1 MSIRL
6 CYNLLHMWKRWLPV
20 VILFLIAVCGVW
32 FWSLGSLPEAQAQAI
47 VLETSEGSVEVRVEG
62 GEAWQQ
68 ASAGQVLH
76 VGDRVRA
83 GSDGRAVVRWD
94 GLGETVLG
102 SNTELLLK
110 SDAPV
115 QGTDERS
122 VEVRLEVGRI
132 WTRLLRLIDVDAGF
146 VVETPEIVATVRGT
160 SFDLSHVDGRSEL
173 WVTESSVEADSGRTS
188 LVVPEGRSAVFT
200 KGGSPTSTERISL
213 LTQDPW
219 RRTNLERDQVFFGE
233 VRDALRERVGLDRV
247 PTNRTLQR
255 LSLLS
260 ETVHSRFA
268 SEERKQ
274 AQASLYVVRRL
285 ALARRTAEGGRSGLA
300 YQEWSRFEAEMKAR
314 VAGKEGEMWR
324 QVFRSA
330 LSLGLRLYDDVMPN
344 TAAYRLKQDVED
356 ARLAVA
362 TAPAERLAV
371 QLAIVDSRVTEGRH
385 ALRKGFF
392 PDAGQ
397 MATIAEQGLKNV
409 NRELDGAELPAQ
421 TRSVLRRKAAALLAR
436 IEALSADVAA
446 GEQATV
452 VPVEVLPETTTST
465 ATTTLPMV
473 PATSTVP
480 VTPPAVRPVS
490 LSVTPSQANVPM
502 FGQVPFTVRATLS
515 DGQTRDV
522 TSQAKVTLSDLAR
535 GSIIRGLFTAGQT
548 LGPVRVLVTYEQD
561 GIKMSGAIDINVI
574 DQ

>member
-1 MSIRL
+1 
-6 CYNLLHMWKRWLPV
+6 MWKRWLPV
-20 VILFLIAVCGVW
+20 VTLFFIAVGGVW
-32 FWSLGSLPEAQAQAI
+32 FWSLGSLPESKGQAI
-47 VLETSEGSVEVRVEG
+47 VLDALEGSVEVRAAG
-62 GEAWQQ
+62 GETWQK
-68 ASAGQVLH
+68 ANAGQTLQ
-76 VGDRVRA
+76 VGDRIRV
-83 GSDGRAVVRWD
+83 GSGGRAVIRWD
-94 GLGETVLG
+94 GLGESELG
-102 SNTELLLK
+102 ANSELLVK
-110 SDAPV
+110 SDTPV
-115 QGTDERS
+115 AGTDERS
-122 VEVRLEVGRI
+122 LGLRLEAGRM
-132 WTRLLRLIDVDAGF
+132 WSRLLRLIEVDAGF

-160 SFDLSHVDGRSEL
+160 SFDISFENSRTEV
-173 WVTESSVEADSGRTS
+173 WVTESSVEADSGRS
-188 LVVPEGRSAVFT
+188 ALIVPEGRSAIFT
-200 KGGSPTSTERISL
+200 KGSAPTSTARISL

-219 RRTNLERDQVFFGE
+219 RRDNLERDQVFFE
-233 VRDALRERVGLDRV
+233 ASRNALREQVGLDRV

-260 ETVHSRFA
+260 ESVHSRFA
-268 SEERKQ
+268 SDGRKQ
-274 AQASLYVVRRL
+274 NQAALYVVRRL

-314 VAGKEGEMWR
+314 VAGKDGEMWR
-324 QVFRSA
+324 QVFRTA

-344 TAAYRLKQDVED
+344 TAAYRLKQDLED

-385 ALRKGFF
+385 ALRKGSF

-409 NRELDGAELPAQ
+409 NRELDGAELPMQ

-446 GEQATV
+446 GEQATL
-452 VPVEVLPETTTST
+452 VPIEVLPETTTST
-465 ATTTLPMV
+465 ATTTLPVV
-473 PATSTVP
+473 PATSTTP
-480 VTPPAVRPVS
+480 TPPPTVRPVS
-490 LSVTPSQANVPM
+490 LNVTPLQATVPI
-502 FGQVPFTVRATLS
+502 FGQVPFTVRLTLS

-535 GSIIRGLFTAGQT
+535 GSVIRGLFTAGQT

-561 GIKMSGAIDINVI
+561 GVKVSGAIDINVI
-574 DQ
+574 DR

>member
-1 MSIRL
+1 
-6 CYNLLHMWKRWLPV
+6 MWKRWVPV
-20 VILFLIAVCGVW
+20 VVLFLIAMGGVW
-32 FWSLGSLPEAQAQAI
+32 FWSLGSLPESKDRAI
-47 VLETSEGSVEVRVEG
+47 IVDSFEGSVEVRATGDETWKQV
-62 GEAWQQ
+62 
-68 ASAGQVLH
+68 SAGRVLQA
-76 VGDRVRA
+76 GDSVRT
-83 GSDGRAVVRWD
+83 GSDGHAIIRWD
-94 GLGETVLG
+94 GLGESELG
-102 SNTELLLK
+102 ANTEVLLK

-122 VEVRLEVGRI
+122 VELRLEAGRI

-173 WVTESSVEADSGRTS
+173 WVAESSVEAESGRMS
-188 LVVPEGRSAVFT
+188 LIVPEGRSAAFA
-200 KGGSPTSTERISL
+200 KGSAPTSTERISL

-219 RRTNLERDQVFFGE
+219 RRTNLERDQVYFGE
-233 VRDALRERVGLDRV
+233 VRDALRGQVGLDRV

-260 ETVHSRFA
+260 ESVHSRFA
-268 SEERKQ
+268 AEDRKQ
-274 AQASLYVVRRL
+274 AQASFYIVRRL

-314 VAGKEGEMWR
+314 LVGKEAEMSR
-324 QVFRSA
+324 EIFRVA

-344 TAAYRLKQDVED
+344 TSAYRLKQDIED

-362 TAPAERLAV
+362 VAPAERLAV

-385 ALRKGFF
+385 ALRKGSF

-409 NRELDGAELPAQ
+409 NRELEGADLPSAPR
-421 TRSVLRRKAAALLAR
+421 TVLRRKAAALLAR

-446 GEQATV
+446 GEQAV
-452 VPVEVLPETTTST
+452 AVPIEVLPETTTST
-465 ATTTLPMV
+465 ATTTLPV
-473 PATSTVP
+473 TPATTTVP
-480 VTPPAVRPVS
+480 VPPPAVRPVS
-490 LSVTPSQANVPM
+490 LNVTPSQANVPM
-502 FGQVPFTVRATLS
+502 FGQVPFTVRVTLS

-522 TSQAKVTLSDLAR
+522 TGQAKVTLSDLAR
-535 GSIIRGLFTAGQT
+535 GSVIRGLFTAGQT

-561 GIKMSGAIDINVI
+561 GVTLGGAIDITVI
-574 DQ
+574 DR